1 MAQCLS
7 SSQQRVQEFGTRAAT
22 FLAAA
27 VSDFYIP
34 WTDLA
39 EHKLQSRD
47 GALAM
52 NLQNV
57 PKCLGL
63 LRHEWAPCAFHVS
76 FKLETDKALLIRKA
90 QASIA
95 AYGMH
100 CVVANMLHTRK
111 DRCARALGIVLDF
124 AYCCAATCSVQ
135 SLWPAHCCVHESVL
149 WMRWLLRTVVHMSHT
164 ELGSVYLAE

>member
-1 MAQCLS
+1 MCGAQCLS
-7 SSQQRVQEFGTRAAT
+7 SSQQCVQEFGTRTAT

-111 DRCARALGIVLDF
+111 DRCARVLLESFLISLIVVLPP
-124 AYCCAATCSVQ
+124 AAPS
-135 SLWPAHCCVHESVL
+135 HCG
-149 WMRWLLRTVVHMSHT
+149 LLTVVHISPCF
-164 ELGSVYLAE
+164 G